1 MAQHS
6 SSSPGKKPVSPYSDY
21 DRLAWV
27 YNIHW
32 GPRYAQQVLPV
43 IDKLVLESIPAEARI
58 LDLCCGTGQL
68 TDALLRR
75 GYAVTGIDGSEEML
89 RLARENAP
97 AAEFIVEDARSFN
110 LPSTH
115 DAVVSVFD
123 SLNHVIALDELT
135 SVFRNVRMALREEG
149 VFLFDLNMEEGY
161 KARWR
166 GSYNIVEDDH
176 VCLVRLGYH
185 PDKKMG
191 ESQLTI
197 FRLNGQW
204 ERSDLTLFQKCYTED
219 EIRSALATAGL
230 GDVAIYDGSR
240 DLQLNGKG
248 TGRSFFV
255 CRNVARGSR

>member
-1 MAQHS
+1 MANCS
-6 SSSPGKKPVSPYSDY
+6 SSSPEKKLVRPFCDY

-27 YNIHW
+27 YNKHW
-32 GPRYAQQVLPV
+32 GPRYARQVLPI
-43 IDKLVLESIPAEARI
+43 IDKLVLEHLPAEARI

-68 TDALLRR
+68 TEALLRR
-75 GYAVTGIDGSEEML
+75 GYAVTGIDGSEEMV

-97 AAEFIVEDARSFN
+97 AAEFIVGDARSFT
-110 LPSTH
+110 LPRTY
-115 DAVVSVFD
+115 DAAVSVFD
-123 SLNHVIALDELT
+123 SLNHVIALDEIS
-135 SVFRNVRMALREEG
+135 SVFCNVRMALRKDG
-149 VFLFDLNMEEGY
+149 LFLFDINMEEGY

-255 CRNVARGSR
+255 CRNVARGFR